1 MQIKKKYFSNYVKDT
16 RVLFNKDKDNER
28 LFQNINKLLKF
39 FDYDLIQ
46 KDSKLIDVGSGN
58 GSFISYLKDK
68 KGINALECDGSIDGI
83 NFESDKLKFDDNMF
97 DFITFIAVIEH
108 LKDPTNLIN
117 EMKRVLKPDG
127 ILITIA
133 PNFKYCSR
141 TFYDDPTHVHPY
153 SDISLK
159 RLLTIHDFQK
169 IKVVPFVINKPAFL
183 WKFKFAFKLVSLLP
197 FKNHTFQGWPIPNF
211 LRGHSE
217 AMIGIA
223 KNKNT

>member
-1 MQIKKKYFSNYVKDT
+1 MQIQKKYFFNYIKDIK
-16 RVLFNKDKDNER
+16 VLFNKEKDNER

-133 PNFKYCSR
+133 PNFK
-141 TFYDDPTHVHPY
+141 
-153 SDISLK
+153 
-159 RLLTIHDFQK
+159 
-169 IKVVPFVINKPAFL
+169 
-183 WKFKFAFKLVSLLP
+183 
-197 FKNHTFQGWPIPNF
+197 
-211 LRGHSE
+211 
-217 AMIGIA
+217 
-223 KNKNT
+223 